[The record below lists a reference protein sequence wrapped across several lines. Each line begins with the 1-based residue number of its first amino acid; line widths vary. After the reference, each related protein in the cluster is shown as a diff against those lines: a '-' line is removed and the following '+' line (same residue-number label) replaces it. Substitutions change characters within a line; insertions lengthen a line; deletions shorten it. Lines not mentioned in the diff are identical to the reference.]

1 MRSVEMLAL
10 LWARDAR
17 PDGQATQREVA
28 DALGLS
34 KVEARRR
41 LRAAVGR
48 GLVTETI
55 DDSPAAPRR
64 RLFSLTPD
72 RGRRELDRLAARE

>member
-1 MRSVEMLAL
+1 MGSVEMLTLLRAL
-10 LWARDAR
+10 DAR

-28 DALGLS
+28 AALGVS

-41 LRAAVGR
+41 MRAAVEED
-48 GLVTETI
+48 LVAETI

-72 RGRRELDRLAARE
+72 RGRTELDRLAARE